1 MQKMINFD
9 EVTDENKTK
18 ENQHWLDI
26 LDHPFR
32 ILIIDGSG
40 KANALLN
47 LINHQSDIDKTY
59 VYDKDPYE
67 ANING

>member
-9 EVTDENKTK
+9 EVTDENITK

-47 LINHQSDIDKTY
+47 LINHQSDIDKTCL
-59 VYDKDPYE
+59 YDKDPYE

>member
-9 EVTDENKTK
+9 EVTDENITK

-59 VYDKDPYE
+59 LYDKDPYE